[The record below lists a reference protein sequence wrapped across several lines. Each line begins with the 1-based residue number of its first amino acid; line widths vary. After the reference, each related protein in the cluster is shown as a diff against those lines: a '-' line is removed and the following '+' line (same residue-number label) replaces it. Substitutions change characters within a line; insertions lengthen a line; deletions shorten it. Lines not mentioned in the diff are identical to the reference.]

1 MATAANQMIERGNA
15 LFEQGDYN
23 GAFELLIQAY
33 GQGAKNIDI
42 LNRIVDC
49 LEYLQMPQEIADFLN
64 QSLSEDSYAGQDRAQ
79 LYYRLGLAYAQQDKY
94 NLARLTLLQ
103 IKELDPDFPEL
114 EKRLQEL
121 KRGKKTQQ
129 SRFDLLL
136 EKGDLGREQIDEVMQ
151 KAHDEQRLP
160 EEILL
165 SEYGLDKESLGE
177 SLSVYYNAPFIQFDE
192 AIDPPLNILE
202 KRNLRPDFLKQN
214 NWVPLAQSG
223 SNVDVLMVNPDDLG
237 KLDEIRFILGTSDI
251 NPKVVLKSDL
261 DAFIDRFFRELH
273 GEDQLASFDEEVESS
288 SEEAEEHDAF
298 SLEETLGENDSKVVK
313 LVNSVLVEA
322 WRRGASDIHIEP
334 DPNAK
339 NCTIRFREDGTC
351 YEFTKLKNSLT
362 RPIVSRLKIMAK
374 LDIAERRLPQD
385 GKIKL
390 KLPKMNQTMEL
401 RVATMPT
408 IDNQEDVVLRLLASG
423 EPLPLESL
431 GLGEEILER
440 FKRMIYQPYGL
451 ILVVGPTGSGKT
463 TTLHSAIRYINTSDK
478 KIWTAEDPVEI
489 TQRGLRQVQ
498 VNPKIGLDFAAS
510 LRSFLRADPDVIM
523 VGEMRDYETAH
534 IGIEASL
541 TGHLLF
547 STLHTNSAPET
558 VTRLLD
564 MDLDP
569 FNFSDS
575 LLCVLAQRLV
585 KTLCSRCKEAYT
597 PSQEELEELRTEFG
611 DTWERW
617 FDQSFLMHPRLYR
630 PVGCN
635 RCVGGYK
642 GRIGIYEMMSNTE
655 DLKRLIKRK
664 SPTEELKA
672 QARQDGMLTLKQ
684 DGILKVVQGIT
695 DIHQI
700 RKVAGS

>member
-1 MATAANQMIERGNA
+1 MSEAANQMVERGNT
-15 LFEQGDYN
+15 LFEEGDFN

-42 LNRIVDC
+42 LHRIVDC

-64 QSLSEDSYAGQDRAQ
+64 QSLTENSFSGQEKAQ
-79 LYYRLGLAYAQQDKY
+79 LFYRLGMAYAQQDKY
-94 NLARLTLLQ
+94 NLARLTLLK
-103 IKELDPDFPEL
+103 IKQLDPDYPDL
-114 EKRLQEL
+114 DKRLQEL
-121 KRGKKTQQ
+121 KRGKKAQQ

-136 EKGDLGREQIDEVMQ
+136 EKGDLSREQIDEVME
-151 KAHDEQRLP
+151 KSRNEERSP
-160 EEILL
+160 EDILL
-165 SEYGLDKESLGE
+165 SEYGMNKESLGE
-177 SLSVYYNAPFIQFDE
+177 SLSVYFNAPFVQFDE
-192 AIDPPLNILE
+192 SIDPPLYILE
-202 KRNLRPDFLKQN
+202 HRNLKADFLKQN
-214 NWVPLAQSG
+214 NWVPLVQNG

-251 NPKVVLKSDL
+251 NPNITLKSDL
-261 DAFIDRFFRELH
+261 DAFIDRFFSELH
-273 GEDQLASFDEEVESS
+273 GEDKLASFEEEVESS
-288 SEEAEEHDAF
+288 SDEVEEDETF
-298 SLEETLGENDSKVVK
+298 SLEDSLGENDSKVVK
-313 LVNSVLVEA
+313 LVNSILVEA
-322 WRRGASDIHIEP
+322 WKRGASDIHIEP
-334 DPNAK
+334 DANAK

-390 KLPKMNQTMEL
+390 KLPKMNQNMEL

-408 IDNQEDVVLRLLASG
+408 IDGQEDVVLRVLASG
-423 EPLPLESL
+423 EPLPLETL
-431 GLGEEILER
+431 GLGENILER
-440 FKRMIYQPYGL
+440 FTSMIYQPYGL

-463 TTLHSAIRYINTSDK
+463 TTLHSAIRYINTTDQ

-498 VNPKIGLDFAAS
+498 VNNKIGLDFAAS

-564 MDLDP
+564 MNLDP

-575 LLCVLAQRLV
+575 LLCVLAQRLA

-597 PSQEELEELRTEFG
+597 PSQEEIEELRAEFG
-611 DTWERW
+611 ENWENW
-617 FDQSFLMHPRLYR
+617 FDRSFLMHPTLYR

-642 GRIGIYEMMSNTE
+642 GRVGIYEMMVNTE
-655 DLKRLIKRK
+655 DLKRLIKKK
-664 SPTEELKA
+664 SPTEELQE
-672 QARQDGMLTLKQ
+672 QAMQDGMLTLKQ
-684 DGILKVVQGIT
+684 DGILKVVKGMT
-695 DIHQI
+695 DIKQI
-700 RKVAGS
+700 RKVAG

>member
-1 MATAANQMIERGNA
+1 MSEVANQMIERGNT

-42 LNRIVDC
+42 LHRIVDC

-64 QSLSEDSYAGQDRAQ
+64 QSLSEDSYSGQERAQ
-79 LYYRLGLAYAQQDKY
+79 LFYRLGLAYAQQDKY
-94 NLARLTLLQ
+94 NLARLTLLK
-103 IKELDPDFPEL
+103 IKELDPDFPDL
-114 EKRLQEL
+114 DKRLQEL
-121 KRGKKTQQ
+121 KRGKKAQQ

-136 EKGDLGREQIDEVMQ
+136 ERGDLSREQIDEVME
-151 KAHDEQRLP
+151 KARNEERSP
-160 EEILL
+160 EDILL
-165 SEYGLDKESLGE
+165 SEYGMNKQSLGE
-177 SLSVYYNAPFIQFDE
+177 SLSVYFNAPFVQFDE
-192 AIDPPLNILE
+192 SIDPPLYLLE
-202 KRNLRPDFLKQN
+202 HRNLKPDFLKQN
-214 NWVPLAQSG
+214 NWVPLVQNG

-251 NPKVVLKSDL
+251 NPNIVLKRDL
-261 DAFIDRFFRELH
+261 DAFIDRFFSELH
-273 GEDQLASFDEEVESS
+273 GEDKLASFEEEVESS
-288 SEEAEEHDAF
+288 SDVTEEDETF
-298 SLEETLGENDSKVVK
+298 SLDDSIGENDSKVVK
-313 LVNSVLVEA
+313 LVNSILVEA
-322 WRRGASDIHIEP
+322 WKRGASDIHIEP
-334 DPNAK
+334 DANAK

-390 KLPKMNQTMEL
+390 KLPKMNQNMEL
-401 RVATMPT
+401 RVATLPT
-408 IDNQEDVVLRLLASG
+408 IDGQEDVVLRVLASG
-423 EPLPLESL
+423 EPLPLETL
-431 GLGEEILER
+431 GLGETMLEQ
-440 FKRMIYQPYGL
+440 FTSMVYKPYGL

-463 TTLHSAIRYINTSDK
+463 TTLHSAIRYINTVDT

-489 TQRGLRQVQ
+489 TQRGLRQVP
-498 VNPKIGLDFAAS
+498 VNNKIGLDFAAS

-564 MDLDP
+564 MNLDP

-575 LLCVLAQRLV
+575 LLCVLAQRLA

-597 PSQEELEELRTEFG
+597 PSQEEIEELRAEFG
-611 DTWERW
+611 ENWERW
-617 FDQSFLMHPRLYR
+617 FDQSFLMHPTLYR

-635 RCVGGYK
+635 SCVGGYK
-642 GRIGIYEMMSNTE
+642 GRVGVYELMVNT
-655 DLKRLIKRK
+655 DNLKRLIKK
-664 SPTEELKA
+664 QSPTEELQA
-672 QARQDGMLTLKQ
+672 QAMQDGMLTLKQ
-684 DGILKVVQGIT
+684 DGVLKVVKGMT
-695 DIHQI
+695 DIQQI
-700 RKVAGS
+700 RKVAG

>member
-1 MATAANQMIERGNA
+1 MSSAANQMIERGNS

-33 GQGAKNIDI
+33 GQGAKNINV

-49 LEYLQMPQEIADFLN
+49 LEYLQMPQEIVDFLN
-64 QSLSEDSYAGQDRAQ
+64 QSLAEDAYAGQEKAQ
-79 LYYRLGLAYAQQDKY
+79 LYYRLGLAYAQQNKY

-121 KRGKKTQQ
+121 KRGRKAQQ
-129 SRFDLLL
+129 SRFDLLV
-136 EKGDLGREQIDEVMQ
+136 EKGDLSREQIDEAME
-151 KAHDEQRLP
+151 KARN
-160 EEILL
+160 EERHSEEVLL
-165 SEYGLDKESLGE
+165 SEYGVDKQSLGD
-177 SLSVYYNAPFIQFDE
+177 SLSVYYNAPFVHFDD
-192 AIDPPLNILE
+192 AIDPPLNLLE
-202 KRNLRPDFLKQN
+202 KRNLGAAFLKQN
-214 NWVPLAQSG
+214 NWVPLSENG
-223 SNVDVLMVNPDDLG
+223 NNVDVLMVNPDDLG

-251 NPKVVLKSDL
+251 EPKVGLKSDL
-261 DAFIDRFFRELH
+261 DSFVDRFFSELH
-273 GEDQLASFDEEVESS
+273 GEDKLSTFEEEVESPADEPEE
-288 SEEAEEHDAF
+288 SEAF
-298 SLEETLGENDSKVVK
+298 SLEDSFGENDSKVVK

-322 WRRGASDIHIEP
+322 WKRNASDIHIEP
-334 DPNAK
+334 DANAK

-401 RVATMPT
+401 RMATMPT

-423 EPLPLESL
+423 EPLPLETL
-431 GLGEEILER
+431 GLGENILEQ

-463 TTLHSAIRYINTSDK
+463 TTLHSAIRYINTTDK

-498 VNPKIGLDFAAS
+498 INPKIGLDFAAS

-564 MDLDP
+564 MELDP

-575 LLCVLAQRLV
+575 LLGVLAQRLV

-597 PSQEELEELRTEFG
+597 PSQEEIDELREEFG
-611 DTWERW
+611 EDWEQW
-617 FDQSFLMHPRLYR
+617 FDQGFLMNPTLYR
-630 PVGCN
+630 PVGCS

-642 GRIGIYEMMSNTE
+642 GRVGIYEMMKNSDE
-655 DLKRLIKRK
+655 LKRLIKRK
-664 SPTEELKA
+664 SPTEELKEQA
-672 QARQDGMLTLKQ
+672 QQDGMLTLKQ
-684 DGILKVVQGIT
+684 DGILKVVQGMT

-700 RKVAGS
+700 RKVAG

>member
-1 MATAANQMIERGNA
+1 MVERGNT
-15 LFEQGDYN
+15 LFEEGDFN

-42 LNRIVDC
+42 LHRIVDC

-64 QSLSEDSYAGQDRAQ
+64 QSLTENSFSGQEKAQ
-79 LYYRLGLAYAQQDKY
+79 LFYRLGMAYAQQDKY
-94 NLARLTLLQ
+94 NLARLTLLK
-103 IKELDPDFPEL
+103 IKQLDPDYPDL
-114 EKRLQEL
+114 DKRLQEL
-121 KRGKKTQQ
+121 KRGKKAQQ

-136 EKGDLGREQIDEVMQ
+136 EKGDLSREQIDEVME
-151 KAHDEQRLP
+151 KSRNEERSP
-160 EEILL
+160 EDILL
-165 SEYGLDKESLGE
+165 SEYGMNKESLGE
-177 SLSVYYNAPFIQFDE
+177 SLSVYFNAPFVQFDE
-192 AIDPPLNILE
+192 SIDPPLYILE
-202 KRNLRPDFLKQN
+202 HRNLKADFLKQN
-214 NWVPLAQSG
+214 NWVPLVQNG

-251 NPKVVLKSDL
+251 NPNITLKSDL
-261 DAFIDRFFRELH
+261 DAFIDRFFSELH
-273 GEDQLASFDEEVESS
+273 GEDKLASFEEEVESS
-288 SEEAEEHDAF
+288 SDEVEEDETF
-298 SLEETLGENDSKVVK
+298 SLEDSLGENDSKVVK
-313 LVNSVLVEA
+313 LVNSILVEA
-322 WRRGASDIHIEP
+322 WKRGASDIHIEP
-334 DPNAK
+334 DANAK

-390 KLPKMNQTMEL
+390 KLPKMNQNMEL

-408 IDNQEDVVLRLLASG
+408 IDGQEDVVLRVLASG
-423 EPLPLESL
+423 EPLPLETL
-431 GLGEEILER
+431 GLGENILER
-440 FKRMIYQPYGL
+440 FTSMIYQPYGL

-463 TTLHSAIRYINTSDK
+463 TTLHSAIRYINTTDQ

-498 VNPKIGLDFAAS
+498 VNNKIGLDFAAS

-564 MDLDP
+564 MNLDP

-575 LLCVLAQRLV
+575 LLCVLAQRLA

-597 PSQEELEELRTEFG
+597 PSQEEIEELRAEFG
-611 DTWERW
+611 ENWENW
-617 FDQSFLMHPRLYR
+617 FDRSFLMHPTLYR

-642 GRIGIYEMMSNTE
+642 GRVGIYEMMVNTE
-655 DLKRLIKRK
+655 DLKRLIKKK
-664 SPTEELKA
+664 SPTEELQE
-672 QARQDGMLTLKQ
+672 QAMQDGMLTLKQ
-684 DGILKVVQGIT
+684 DGILKVVKGMT
-695 DIHQI
+695 DIKQI
-700 RKVAGS
+700 RKVAG

>member
-1 MATAANQMIERGNA
+1 MSSAANQMVEQGNS

-23 GAFELLIQAY
+23 GAFEYLIQAY
-33 GQGAKNIDI
+33 GQGAKNISI

-49 LEYLQMPQEIADFLN
+49 LEYLQMPQEITDFLN
-64 QSLSEDSYAGQDRAQ
+64 QSLSENSYTGQEKAH
-79 LYYRLGLAYAQQDKY
+79 LFYRLGQAYALQNKY

-136 EKGDLGREQIDEVMQ
+136 EKGDLSREQVDEALE
-151 KAHDEQRLP
+151 KAQNEERSP
-160 EEILL
+160 EEVLL
-165 SEYGLDKESLGE
+165 NEYGVDKENLGE
-177 SLSVYYNAPFIQFDE
+177 SLSVYYNTPFVQFDDS
-192 AIDPPLNILE
+192 IDPPLQILE
-202 KRNLRPDFLKQN
+202 HRNLGASFLKQN
-214 NWVPLAQSG
+214 DWVPLAQNG
-223 SNVDVLMVNPDDLG
+223 NNVDVLMVNPDDLG

-251 NPKVVLKSDL
+251 NPKVGLKSDL
-261 DAFIDRFFRELH
+261 HAFIDRFFAELH
-273 GEDQLASFDEEVESS
+273 GEDKLASFDEEVESS
-288 SEEAEEHDAF
+288 ADEPEETEAF
-298 SLEETLGENDSKVVK
+298 SLDDSIGENDSKVVK

-322 WRRGASDIHIEP
+322 WKRNASDIHIEP
-334 DPNAK
+334 DANAK

-390 KLPKMNQTMEL
+390 KLPKMNQNMEL
-401 RVATMPT
+401 RMATMPT

-423 EPLPLESL
+423 EPLPLETL
-431 GLGEEILER
+431 GLGNYIMDQ
-440 FKRMIYQPYGL
+440 FKNMIYQPYGL

-463 TTLHSAIRYINTSDK
+463 TTLHSAIRYINTTDK

-564 MDLDP
+564 MELDP

-575 LLCVLAQRLV
+575 LLGVLAQRLA

-597 PSQEELEELRTEFG
+597 PSQEEIDELRSEFG
-611 DTWERW
+611 KGWEQW
-617 FDQSFLMHPRLYR
+617 FDKSFLTSPTLYR

-655 DLKRLIKRK
+655 TLKRLIKRK
-664 SPTEELKA
+664 SPTEELKEQA
-672 QARQDGMLTLKQ
+672 QQDGMLTLKQ
-684 DGILKVVQGIT
+684 DGILKVVQGLT

-700 RKVAGS
+700 RKVAG

>member
-1 MATAANQMIERGNA
+1 MSEAANQMVERGNT
-15 LFEQGDYN
+15 LFKEGDFN

-42 LNRIVDC
+42 LHRIVDC

-64 QSLSEDSYAGQDRAQ
+64 QSLAENSFSGQEKAQ
-79 LYYRLGLAYAQQDKY
+79 LFYRLGMAYAQQDKY
-94 NLARLTLLQ
+94 NLARLTLLK
-103 IKELDPDFPEL
+103 IKQLDPDYPDL
-114 EKRLQEL
+114 DKRLQEL
-121 KRGKKTQQ
+121 KRGKKAQQ

-136 EKGDLGREQIDEVMQ
+136 EKGDLSREQIDEVME
-151 KAHDEQRLP
+151 KSRNEERSP
-160 EEILL
+160 EDILL
-165 SEYGLDKESLGE
+165 SEYGMNKESLGE
-177 SLSVYYNAPFIQFDE
+177 SLSVYFNAPFVQFDE
-192 AIDPPLNILE
+192 SIDPPLYLLE
-202 KRNLRPDFLKQN
+202 HRNLKADFLKQN
-214 NWVPLAQSG
+214 NWVPLVQNG

-251 NPKVVLKSDL
+251 NPNITLKSDL
-261 DAFIDRFFRELH
+261 DAFIDRFFTELH
-273 GEDQLASFDEEVESS
+273 GEDKLASFEEEVESS
-288 SEEAEEHDAF
+288 SDEVEEDETF
-298 SLEETLGENDSKVVK
+298 SLEDSLGENDSKVVK
-313 LVNSVLVEA
+313 LVNSILVEA
-322 WRRGASDIHIEP
+322 WKRGASDIHIEP
-334 DPNAK
+334 DANAK

-390 KLPKMNQTMEL
+390 KLPKMNQNMEL

-408 IDNQEDVVLRLLASG
+408 IDSQEDVVLRVLASG
-423 EPLPLESL
+423 EPLPLETL
-431 GLGEEILER
+431 GLGENVLER
-440 FKRMIYQPYGL
+440 FKSMIYQPYGL

-463 TTLHSAIRYINTSDK
+463 TTLHSAIRYINTTDQ

-498 VNPKIGLDFAAS
+498 VNNKIGLDFAAA
-510 LRSFLRADPDVIM
+510 LRSFLRADPDIIM

-564 MDLDP
+564 MNLDP

-575 LLCVLAQRLV
+575 LLCVLAQRLA

-597 PSQEELEELRTEFG
+597 PSQEELEELRAEFG
-611 DTWERW
+611 EDWENW
-617 FDQSFLMHPRLYR
+617 FDQSFLMHPTLYR

-642 GRIGIYEMMSNTE
+642 GRVGIYEMMVNTE
-655 DLKRLIKRK
+655 DLKRFIKKK
-664 SPTEELKA
+664 SPTEELQE
-672 QARQDGMLTLKQ
+672 QAMRDGMLTLKQ
-684 DGILKVVQGIT
+684 DGILKVVKGMT
-695 DIHQI
+695 DIKQI
-700 RKVAGS
+700 RKVAG

>member
-1 MATAANQMIERGNA
+1 MSEVANQMVERGNT
-15 LFEQGDYN
+15 LFEEGDFN

-42 LNRIVDC
+42 LHRIVDC

-64 QSLSEDSYAGQDRAQ
+64 QSLAENSFSGQEKAQ
-79 LYYRLGLAYAQQDKY
+79 LFYRLGMAYAQQDKY
-94 NLARLTLLQ
+94 NLARLTLLK
-103 IKELDPDFPEL
+103 IKQLDPDYPDL
-114 EKRLQEL
+114 DKRLQEL
-121 KRGKKTQQ
+121 KRGKKAQQ

-136 EKGDLGREQIDEVMQ
+136 EKGDLSREQIDEVME
-151 KAHDEQRLP
+151 KSRNEERSP
-160 EEILL
+160 EDILL
-165 SEYGLDKESLGE
+165 SEYGMNKESLGE
-177 SLSVYYNAPFIQFDE
+177 SLSVYFNAPFVQFDE
-192 AIDPPLNILE
+192 SIDPPLYLLE
-202 KRNLRPDFLKQN
+202 HRNLKADFLKQN
-214 NWVPLAQSG
+214 NWVPLVQNG

-251 NPKVVLKSDL
+251 NPNITLKSDL
-261 DAFIDRFFRELH
+261 DAFIDRFFTELH
-273 GEDQLASFDEEVESS
+273 GEDKLASFEEEVESS
-288 SEEAEEHDAF
+288 SDEAEEDETF
-298 SLEETLGENDSKVVK
+298 SLEDSLGENDSKVVK
-313 LVNSVLVEA
+313 LVNSILVEA
-322 WRRGASDIHIEP
+322 WKRGASDIHIEP
-334 DPNAK
+334 DANAK

-408 IDNQEDVVLRLLASG
+408 IDGQEDVVLRVLASG
-423 EPLPLESL
+423 EPLPLETL
-431 GLGEEILER
+431 GLGENVLER
-440 FKRMIYQPYGL
+440 FKSMIYQPYGL

-463 TTLHSAIRYINTSDK
+463 TTLHSAIRYINTTDQ

-498 VNPKIGLDFAAS
+498 VNNKIGLDFAAA
-510 LRSFLRADPDVIM
+510 LRSFLRADPDIIM

-564 MDLDP
+564 MNLDP

-575 LLCVLAQRLV
+575 LLCVLAQRLA

-597 PSQEELEELRTEFG
+597 PSQEEMEELRAEFG
-611 DTWERW
+611 EDWENW
-617 FDQSFLMHPRLYR
+617 FDQSFLMHPTLYR

-642 GRIGIYEMMSNTE
+642 GRVGIYEMMVNTE
-655 DLKRLIKRK
+655 DLKRFIKKK
-664 SPTEELKA
+664 SPTEELQE
-672 QARQDGMLTLKQ
+672 QAMRDGMLTLKQ
-684 DGILKVVQGIT
+684 DGILKVVKGMT
-695 DIHQI
+695 DIKQI
-700 RKVAGS
+700 RKVAG

>member
-1 MATAANQMIERGNA
+1 MSSAANQMVEKGNT

-23 GAFELLIQAY
+23 GAFEYLIQAY
-33 GQGAKNIDI
+33 GQGAKNISI
-42 LNRIVDC
+42 LQRIVDC
-49 LEYLQMPQEIADFLN
+49 LECLQMPQEIADFLN
-64 QSLSEDSYAGQDRAQ
+64 QSLSENSYTGQEKAQ
-79 LYYRLGLAYAQQDKY
+79 LFYRLGQAYAQQKKY
-94 NLARLTLLQ
+94 NLARFTLLQ
-103 IKELDPDFPEL
+103 IKELDPDYPEL

-136 EKGDLGREQIDEVMQ
+136 EKGELNREQVDEALE
-151 KAHDEQRLP
+151 KAQSEERAP
-160 EEILL
+160 EDILL
-165 SEYGLDKESLGE
+165 NEYGVNKESLGQ
-177 SLSVYYNAPFIQFDE
+177 SLSVYYNTPFVQFDDS
-192 AIDPPLNILE
+192 IDPPLHLLE
-202 KRNLRPDFLKQN
+202 HRNLGANFLKQN
-214 NWVPLAQSG
+214 DWVPLDQSG
-223 SNVDVLMVNPDDLG
+223 SNVDVLMINPDDLG

-251 NPKVVLKSDL
+251 NPKVGLKSDL
-261 DAFIDRFFRELH
+261 HAFIDRFFSELH
-273 GEDQLASFDEEVESS
+273 GEDKLTSFDEVVDSSAEEVEE
-288 SEEAEEHDAF
+288 SEAF
-298 SLEETLGENDSKVVK
+298 SLEASLGENDSKVVK
-313 LVNSVLVEA
+313 LVNSMLVEA
-322 WRRGASDIHIEP
+322 LKRNASDIHIEP
-334 DPNAK
+334 DVNAK

-351 YEFTKLKNSLT
+351 YEFTKLKSSLT
-362 RPIVSRLKIMAK
+362 RPIVSRLKIMARM
-374 LDIAERRLPQD
+374 DIAERRLPQD

-390 KLPKMNQTMEL
+390 KLPKTNQTMEL
-401 RVATMPT
+401 RMATMPT

-423 EPLPLESL
+423 EPLPLETL
-431 GLGEEILER
+431 GLDNYILDQ
-440 FKRMIYQPYGL
+440 FKGMIYQPYGL

-463 TTLHSAIRYINTSDK
+463 TTLHSAIRYINTTDR

-564 MDLDP
+564 MELDP

-575 LLCVLAQRLV
+575 LLGVLAQRLA

-597 PSQEELEELRTEFG
+597 PSQEEIDELRAEFG
-611 DTWERW
+611 EGWEKW
-617 FDQSFLMHPRLYR
+617 FDQSFLMSPTLYR

-642 GRIGIYEMMSNTE
+642 GRIGIYELMSNTDE
-655 DLKRLIKRK
+655 LKRLIKRK
-664 SPTEELKA
+664 SPTEDLKE
-672 QARQDGMLTLKQ
+672 QAVQDGMLTLKQ
-684 DGILKVVQGIT
+684 DGILKVVQGMT
-695 DIHQI
+695 DIQQI
-700 RKVAGS
+700 RKVAG

>member
-1 MATAANQMIERGNA
+1 MVERGNT

-23 GAFELLIQAY
+23 GAFEYLIQAY
-33 GQGAKNIDI
+33 GQGAKNTSI
-42 LNRIVDC
+42 LHRIVDC

-64 QSLSEDSYAGQDRAQ
+64 QSLSENSYTGQEKAQ
-79 LYYRLGLAYAQQDKY
+79 LLYRLGQAYALQNKH

-103 IKELDPDFPEL
+103 IKELDPEYPEL

-121 KRGKKTQQ
+121 KKGKKTQQ

-136 EKGDLGREQIDEVMQ
+136 EKGDLDRDQIDEALD
-151 KAHDEQRLP
+151 KAQSEERTP
-160 EEILL
+160 EEVLL
-165 SEYGLDKESLGE
+165 NEYGVDKESLGE
-177 SLSVYYNAPFIQFDE
+177 SLSVYYNTPFIQFDDS
-192 AIDPPLNILE
+192 IDPPLHILE
-202 KRNLRPDFLKQN
+202 HRNLRADFLKQN
-214 NWVPLAQSG
+214 DWVPLAQSG
-223 SNVDVLMVNPDDLG
+223 NNVDVLMVNPDDLG

-251 NPKVVLKSDL
+251 NPRVGLKSDL
-261 DAFIDRFFRELH
+261 HAFIDRFFSELH
-273 GEDQLASFDEEVESS
+273 GEDKLASFDEEVESS
-288 SEEAEEHDAF
+288 AEEEETEAF
-298 SLEETLGENDSKVVK
+298 SLEDSLGENDSKVVK

-322 WRRGASDIHIEP
+322 WRRNASDIHIEP
-334 DPNAK
+334 DANAK

-390 KLPKMNQTMEL
+390 KLPKTNQTMEL
-401 RVATMPT
+401 RMATMPT

-423 EPLPLESL
+423 EPLPLETL
-431 GLGEEILER
+431 GLGNYILEQ

-463 TTLHSAIRYINTSDK
+463 TTLHSAIRYINTTDK

-564 MDLDP
+564 MELDP

-575 LLCVLAQRLV
+575 LLGVLAQRLA
-585 KTLCSRCKEAYT
+585 KTLCSRCKQAYT
-597 PSQEELEELRTEFG
+597 PTQEEIDELRTEFG
-611 DTWERW
+611 EDWEQW
-617 FDQSFLMHPRLYR
+617 FDRSFLMSPTLYR

-642 GRIGIYEMMSNTE
+642 GRVGIYEMMTNTE
-655 DLKRLIKRK
+655 RLKRLIKRK
-664 SPTEELKA
+664 SPTEELKE
-672 QARQDGMLTLKQ
+672 QALHDGMLTLKQ
-684 DGILKVVQGIT
+684 DGILKVVQGMT

-700 RKVAGS
+700 RKVAG

>member
-1 MATAANQMIERGNA
+1 MSEVANQMVERGNT
-15 LFEQGDYN
+15 LFGQGDFN

-42 LNRIVDC
+42 LHRIVDC

-64 QSLSEDSYAGQDRAQ
+64 QSLTEDSFTGQEKAQ
-79 LYYRLGLAYAQQDKY
+79 LFYRLGMAYAQQDKY
-94 NLARLTLLQ
+94 NLARLTLLK
-103 IKELDPDFPEL
+103 IKQQDPDYPDL
-114 EKRLQEL
+114 DKRLQEL

-136 EKGDLGREQIDEVMQ
+136 EKGDLSREQIDEVLE
-151 KAHDEQRLP
+151 KSRKEERSP
-160 EEILL
+160 EDILL
-165 SEYGLDKESLGE
+165 SEYGMNKKSLGE
-177 SLSVYYNAPFIQFDE
+177 SLSVYFNAPFVQFDE
-192 AIDPPLNILE
+192 SIDPPLYILE
-202 KRNLRPDFLKQN
+202 HRNLKPDFLKQN
-214 NWVPLAQSG
+214 NWVPLVQNG

-251 NPKVVLKSDL
+251 NPNITLKSDL
-261 DAFIDRFFRELH
+261 DAFIDRFFTELH
-273 GEDQLASFDEEVESS
+273 GEDKLASFEEEVESS
-288 SEEAEEHDAF
+288 SDEVEEDETF
-298 SLEETLGENDSKVVK
+298 SLEDSLGENDSKVVK
-313 LVNSVLVEA
+313 LVNSILVEA
-322 WRRGASDIHIEP
+322 WKRGASDIHIEP
-334 DPNAK
+334 DANAK

-390 KLPKMNQTMEL
+390 KLPKMNQNMEL

-408 IDNQEDVVLRLLASG
+408 IDGQEDVVLRVLASG
-423 EPLPLESL
+423 EPLPLETL
-431 GLGEEILER
+431 GLGEDMLER
-440 FKRMIYQPYGL
+440 FTSMIYQPYGL

-463 TTLHSAIRYINTSDK
+463 TTLHSAIRYINTTDQ

-498 VNPKIGLDFAAS
+498 VNNKIGLHFAAA

-564 MDLDP
+564 MNLDP

-575 LLCVLAQRLV
+575 LLCVLAQRLA

-597 PSQEELEELRTEFG
+597 PTQEEIEELRAEFG
-611 DTWERW
+611 EDWENW
-617 FDQSFLMHPRLYR
+617 FDKSFLMHPTLYR

-642 GRIGIYEMMSNTE
+642 GRVGIYEMMVNT
-655 DLKRLIKRK
+655 DYLKRLIKKK
-664 SPTEELKA
+664 SPTEELQE
-672 QARQDGMLTLKQ
+672 QAMQDGMLTLKQ
-684 DGILKVVQGIT
+684 DGILKVVKGMT
-695 DIHQI
+695 DIKQI
-700 RKVAGS
+700 RKVAG

>member
-1 MATAANQMIERGNA
+1 M
-15 LFEQGDYN
+15 
-23 GAFELLIQAY
+23 
-33 GQGAKNIDI
+33 
-42 LNRIVDC
+42 
-49 LEYLQMPQEIADFLN
+49 
-64 QSLSEDSYAGQDRAQ
+64 
-79 LYYRLGLAYAQQDKY
+79 AYAQQDKY
-94 NLARLTLLQ
+94 NLARLTLLK
-103 IKELDPDFPEL
+103 IKQLDPDYPDL
-114 EKRLQEL
+114 DKRLQEL
-121 KRGKKTQQ
+121 KRGKKAQQ

-136 EKGDLGREQIDEVMQ
+136 EKGDLSREQIDEVME
-151 KAHDEQRLP
+151 KSRNEERSP
-160 EEILL
+160 EDILL
-165 SEYGLDKESLGE
+165 SEYGMNKESLGE
-177 SLSVYYNAPFIQFDE
+177 SLSVYFNAPFVQFDE
-192 AIDPPLNILE
+192 SIDPPLYLLE
-202 KRNLRPDFLKQN
+202 HRNLKADFLKQN
-214 NWVPLAQSG
+214 NWVPLVQNG

-251 NPKVVLKSDL
+251 NPNITLKSDL
-261 DAFIDRFFRELH
+261 DAFIDRFFTELH
-273 GEDQLASFDEEVESS
+273 GEDKLASFEEEVESS
-288 SEEAEEHDAF
+288 SDEAEDDETF
-298 SLEETLGENDSKVVK
+298 SLEDSLGENDSKVVK

-322 WRRGASDIHIEP
+322 WRRNASDIHIEP
-334 DPNAK
+334 DANAK

-390 KLPKMNQTMEL
+390 KLPKTNQTMEL
-401 RVATMPT
+401 RMATMPT

-423 EPLPLESL
+423 EPLPLETL
-431 GLGEEILER
+431 GLGNYILEQ

-463 TTLHSAIRYINTSDK
+463 TTLHSAIRYINTTDK

-564 MDLDP
+564 MELDP

-575 LLCVLAQRLV
+575 LLGVLAQRLA
-585 KTLCSRCKEAYT
+585 KTLCSRCKQAYT
-597 PSQEELEELRTEFG
+597 PTQEEIDELRTEFG
-611 DTWERW
+611 EDWEQW
-617 FDQSFLMHPRLYR
+617 FDRSFLMSPTLYR

-642 GRIGIYEMMSNTE
+642 GRVGIYEMMTNTE
-655 DLKRLIKRK
+655 RLKRLIKRK
-664 SPTEELKA
+664 SPTEELKE
-672 QARQDGMLTLKQ
+672 QALHDGMLTLKQ
-684 DGILKVVQGIT
+684 DGILKVVQGMT

-700 RKVAGS
+700 RKVAG